1 MARRSAGGRP
11 AYTRTIRK
19 VHELIIR
26 SLQGRTSA
34 AEESVLLNWRRESPG
49 NEQEYVDT
57 VRLWELTGRASQRR
71 VGRVPDLA
79 QLLRGAPSPP
89 VASSREPRSAR
100 FGRGVAWRLAA
111 ATLLLAGGVAAGVM
125 AGRASSGSDGSG
137 FGVEEFVTGESQMAS
152 AQLGDGSVVRLAPHS
167 RLRIVGSRKR
177 RDLWLDGR
185 AFFAVAKD
193 AERPFVVH
201 TSAGEA
207 VALGTRFEL
216 NARGNALTLVMLQG
230 RVALSANGGR
240 TEVQGGEVGTVTR
253 GAEPTVVNIANVYP
267 MLNWVGEFLAFE
279 ATPLEDVSMEIGRR
293 YGVKVNVDD
302 PVLARRT
309 VTAWFTD
316 ESLQEVIAVVCRVVD
331 AQCTIDGATIDIRP
345 RAGPTGI

>member
-1 MARRSAGGRP
+1 M
-11 AYTRTIRK
+11 
-19 VHELIIR
+19 HELIIR
-26 SLQGRTSA
+26 SLQGRTTA
-34 AEESVLLNWRRESPG
+34 AEESALRDWCRESPS
-49 NEQEYVDT
+49 NEAEYRET
-57 VRLWELTGRASQRR
+57 VRLWELTGRASERKA
-71 VGRVPDLA
+71 GRVPDLSY
-79 QLLRGAPSPP
+79 LLRESN
-89 VASSREPRSAR
+89 VPRVDAGRDPLSIGR
-100 FGRGVAWRLAA
+100 TRGVARRLAA
-111 ATLLLAGGVAAGVM
+111 AALLLAGGVAGGVTAGV
-125 AGRASSGSDGSG
+125 AWSRSDNGG

-167 RLRIVGSRKR
+167 RLRIVGSKNR

-193 AERPFVVH
+193 PDRPFVVH

-207 VALGTRFEL
+207 VALGTRFEV
-216 NARGNALTLVMLQG
+216 NARSNALTLVMLQG

-253 GAEPTVVNIANVYP
+253 GAVPTVVNMADVYP

-279 ATPLEDVSMEIGRR
+279 ATPLGDVGTEIGRR
-293 YGVKVNVDD
+293 YGVQVRVND
-302 PVLARRT
+302 PQLAKRT

-331 AQCTIDGATIDIRP
+331 AQCTIDGATVDIRQ
-345 RAGPTGI
+345 RIQTAGS